1 MGFQVSPQGSVS
13 AKSPVFFAD
22 KFIDKLIINQLNQ
35 LINQM
40 NQDD

>member
-1 MGFQVSPQGSVS
+1 MGFRVSPQASVS

-22 KFIDKLIINQLNQ
+22 RFIHKLIINQLNQ
-35 LINQM
+35 LINQI